1 MTLSKQGAVCFGAGD
16 AIRPFLLHA
25 YGGLYMDVDVECF
38 DATDKMIDGF
48 DLVLQLEDSGNKSL
62 NNAVMAGAPGLE
74 IWAIMHGLLQ
84 QRCAPSPTL
93 AKDAVDHA
101 FVLLHRKLLP

>member
-1 MTLSKQGAVCFGAGD
+1 
-16 AIRPFLLHA
+16 
-25 YGGLYMDVDVECF
+25 MDVDVECF

-74 IWAIMHGLLQ
+74 IWAIMQSLLQ
-84 QRCAPSPTL
+84 QRCAPIQPL
-93 AKDAVDHA
+93 AKDANAALDKYSS
-101 FVLLHRKLLP
+101 LLQRTLLLFSRPRRLSGSACTPL